1 MESTKCDVFLINLLP
16 CRATVEKAADNPC
29 IDSLCSDAAIRGHQR
44 RFRFATA
51 FPYEARSRL
60 HTKRWIGWIRA
71 QIPQKQICYLS
82 DWAGDPSFSSQSALM
97 ILHKKLLSHTQLT
110 TYCAQR
116 AFYII
121 NIFEN
126 QLKWLQ
132 NSKHS
137 FQLNDV
143 QNLLPGKLEQNR
155 ELGPEF
161 LKLLLWAQTASFRS
175 WRPTT
180 VRILKYKNAIKCL
193 GNDSVRKLMWQN
205 GINQELNAIWMWMN
219 SQRDDGHIL

>member
-1 MESTKCDVFLINLLP
+1 MNRLNTSPNSTETNLLP
-16 CRATVEKAADNPC
+16 LWLSWRPLIFVAICSHDFTQKAPESHPTHD
-29 IDSLCSDAAIRGHQR
+29 ILRSESL
-44 RFRFATA
+44 
-51 FPYEARSRL
+51 L
-60 HTKRWIGWIRA
+60 H
-71 QIPQKQICYLS
+71 
-82 DWAGDPSFSSQSALM
+82 
-97 ILHKKLLSHTQLT
+97 HK
-110 TYCAQR
+110 
-116 AFYII
+116 
-121 NIFEN
+121 NIWKSTL
-126 QLKWLQ
+126 QWLQ

-137 FQLNDV
+137 FKLNDV

-205 GINQELNAIWMWMN
+205 GINQELNAIWMWKN